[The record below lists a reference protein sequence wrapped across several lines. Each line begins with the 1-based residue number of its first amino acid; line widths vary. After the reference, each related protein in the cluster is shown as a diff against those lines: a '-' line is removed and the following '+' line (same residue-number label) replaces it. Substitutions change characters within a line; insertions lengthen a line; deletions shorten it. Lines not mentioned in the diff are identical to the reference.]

1 MLQEAPQK
9 LFGRE
14 CHDAW
19 PAAVRLV
26 FPAETHFGIRDREQA
41 VVGDGDAMRVAG
53 QIVKDVLWSAEGWL
67 GIDDPVLLKQS
78 AQKGDE
84 VLLDCEWT
92 ALTIEQELVAAK
104 STPQSRHELA
114 AENTAEDFDGEEET
128 GARGDPARVVRGT
141 VRLRG

>member
-19 PAAVRLV
+19 PAAVRV
-26 FPAETHFGIRDREQA
+26 VSPAEAHFGIRNREQA
-41 VVGDGDAMRVAG
+41 VVGDGDAMRIAG
-53 QIVKDVLWSAEGWL
+53 QIMKYVFWSAEGWL

-84 VLLDCEWT
+84 VLLDCEWP
-92 ALTIEQELVAAK
+92 ALTIEQELVVAK
-104 STPQSRHELA
+104 STLQSRHELA
-114 AENTAEDFDGEEET
+114 AENSAEDFDG
-128 GARGDPARVVRGT
+128 
-141 VRLRG
+141 